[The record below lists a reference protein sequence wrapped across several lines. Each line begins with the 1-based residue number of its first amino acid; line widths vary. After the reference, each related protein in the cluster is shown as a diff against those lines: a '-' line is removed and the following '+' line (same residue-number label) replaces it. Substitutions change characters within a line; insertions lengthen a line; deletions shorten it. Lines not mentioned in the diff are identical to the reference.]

1 MSVVY
6 MDSGAALPTD
16 PRVVETMLPYFTKE
30 YGNPSSV
37 HVMGRKAMQ
46 AVEEARN
53 KIAKL
58 VGGAPEEIVF
68 TSGATE
74 SNNLAIKGLARKN
87 RGKGRHIITTSIEH
101 PSILET
107 CKSLE
112 REGYKVTYLP
122 VDRNGMV
129 NPETVE
135 EAITKQTI
143 LISVMYANHEVGTI
157 QPIKRISEIAEE
169 HNIPLHVDGVPALS
183 QTCLNVE
190 KDGIDILTFSS
201 NDIYGPKG
209 VGALYI
215 RKGLT
220 LEPIQ
225 HGGGQERQLRSGSE
239 NVPGIVGFGK
249 AAELIER
256 EREKDITHLTK
267 MRDKLIKTILAE
279 IDGCALNGHPE
290 KRLPNNVNI
299 RFDYVEGESLVLNLE
314 MFGIMANTGSAC
326 TSRKLEPSHVLRA
339 MGLSPEASHG
349 SLLLLLNKYNTESD
363 VEAVLEHLPK
373 VVGRLREISPL
384 TPR

>member
-1 MSVVY
+1 
-6 MDSGAALPTD
+6 MDSSAALPTD
-16 PRVVETMLPYFTKE
+16 RRIVEAMLPYFTTE

-46 AVEEARN
+46 AVEESRS
-53 KIAKL
+53 KIAELIGSK
-58 VGGAPEEIVF
+58 PEEIVF

-74 SNNLAIKGLARKN
+74 SNNLAIKGIAYKN
-87 RGKGRHIITTSIEH
+87 REKGGHIITTSIEH

-107 CKSLE
+107 CKHLE
-112 REGYKVTYLP
+112 KQGYKVTYLP
-122 VDRNGMV
+122 VDQNGMV
-129 NPETVE
+129 DPSSLE

-157 QPIKRISEIAEE
+157 QPIKKISKIAKE

-183 QTCLNVE
+183 QTHLNVE
-190 KDGIDILTFSS
+190 KDGIDLLTFSS

-215 RKGLT
+215 RKGVA
-220 LEPIQ
+220 LEAIQ
-225 HGGGQERQLRSGSE
+225 HGGGQERRLRSGSE

-249 AAELIER
+249 AAEILQK
-256 EREKDITHLTK
+256 EREKDIIHLTK
-267 MRDKLIKTILAE
+267 LRDKLIKNILAE
-279 IDGCALNGHPE
+279 IESCALNGHPE

-314 MFGIMANTGSAC
+314 MFGIMASTGSAC
-326 TSRKLEPSHVLRA
+326 TSRELRPSHVLAA

-349 SLLLLLNKYNTESD
+349 SLMLLLNKYNTEAEVD
-363 VEAVLEHLPK
+363 TLLEHLPR
-373 VVGRLREISPL
+373 VVKRLREISPL